1 MESIYDGPNDQV
13 RSGARRVAADVAG
26 GAENMRIAA
35 SAEFKRLIADI
46 EDLVARIAD
55 VKDAEVVN
63 VRSRVE
69 HTLAA
74 AKLALGNGASTLKR
88 QARQAAD
95 SADGYVHE
103 NPWQALGVAALVGVA
118 IGLLA
123 TRRS

>member
-26 GAENMRIAA
+26 VAENMRIAA
-35 SAEFKRLIADI
+35 S
-46 EDLVARIAD
+46 
-55 VKDAEVVN
+55 
-63 VRSRVE
+63 
-69 HTLAA
+69 